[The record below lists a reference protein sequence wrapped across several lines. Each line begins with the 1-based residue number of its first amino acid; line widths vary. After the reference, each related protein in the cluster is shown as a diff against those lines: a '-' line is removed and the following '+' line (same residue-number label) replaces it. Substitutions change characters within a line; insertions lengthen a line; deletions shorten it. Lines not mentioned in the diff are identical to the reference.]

1 MFSERRHTRQ
11 TEMGKPRR
19 PLEEAM
25 NGNDGDL
32 ITIGEVDAFDGIVF
46 DPKIVDRLI
55 REVHNADQ
63 PNSTKLRQC
72 SKVADRFIGQ

>member
-1 MFSERRHTRQ
+1 
-11 TEMGKPRR
+11 MGKPWG

-25 NGNDGDL
+25 NGNDSDL

-55 REVHNADQ
+55 RKVHNTDQ

>member
-1 MFSERRHTRQ
+1 
-11 TEMGKPRR
+11 MGKPRG
-19 PLEEAM
+19 PLEEAV
-25 NGNDGDL
+25 NGNDSDL
-32 ITIGEVDAFDGIVF
+32 ITIGEVDAFDGVVF

-63 PNSTKLRQC
+63 PNSTKLGQC